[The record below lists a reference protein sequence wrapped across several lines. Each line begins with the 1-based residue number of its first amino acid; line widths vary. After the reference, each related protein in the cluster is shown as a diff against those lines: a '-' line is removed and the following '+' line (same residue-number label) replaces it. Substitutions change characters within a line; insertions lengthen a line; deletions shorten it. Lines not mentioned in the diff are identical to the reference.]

1 MSEKEIIEEAQEYV
15 RHLTSTADVL
25 TCFMGLPAQK
35 LTIENL
41 RISLEGLLELL
52 GADPHSG
59 YGTHSS
65 EEEERK
71 ELVKKFHNQS
81 S

>member
-1 MSEKEIIEEAQEYV
+1 MC
-15 RHLTSTADVL
+15 LLVL
-25 TCFMGLPAQK
+25 WGYPHKK

-65 EEEERK
+65 EEEKRK
-71 ELVKKFHNQS
+71 ELVKKFHKQS

>member
-1 MSEKEIIEEAQEYV
+1 MSENNIIEEAQEYV
-15 RHLTSTADVL
+15 RHLTSTTDVL
-25 TCFMGLPAQK
+25 TCFMGLPTQQ
-35 LTIENL
+35 LTIDNL

-65 EEEERK
+65 EEENRK
-71 ELVKKFHNQS
+71 ELVKKFHRAS
-81 S
+81 